1 VCTQQ
6 QHQEPKA
13 RKLQQTLLMLLLL
26 PAPASS
32 SSRAAGHIVGSS
44 LRIITAFQN
53 ENLLYQNVLVVALMV
68 SMILLWDA

>member
-1 VCTQQ
+1 M
-6 QHQEPKA
+6 
-13 RKLQQTLLMLLLL
+13 LLLLLMLLL

-53 ENLLYQNVLVVALMV
+53 ENLLYQNVLVVALMF